1 VVLGQVTHPYISN
14 EEIPNKD
21 DYPTVDERIPGQLLA
36 AGVKMALASFS
47 RAFGSLAPA
56 GTGKWLLLD
65 AATAAGYG
73 MSEADII
80 RAVTLTPAEILG
92 VSAKVGSLTAGKD
105 ADVIVLDGPP
115 LSIKTWVERVYV
127 NGELV
132 HQKK

>member
-1 VVLGQVTHPYISN
+1 Q
-14 EEIPNKD
+14 
-21 DYPTVDERIPGQLLA
+21 
-36 AGVKMALASFS
+36 
-47 RAFGSLAPA
+47 
-56 GTGKWLLLD
+56 
-65 AATAAGYG
+65 
-73 MSEADII
+73 DII